1 MDQHERQKTLP
12 GNRSRPRARAACAGW
27 LRALGLLAT
36 IVAVASLAA
45 LVPRSVAG
53 QTSEGLVSR
62 EYPLKAAYLYN
73 FANYV
78 EWPASAFPTADAPFT
93 IGVLGS
99 DPFGAILDEVAA
111 TKKVR
116 DRRIVVLRFAHADQ
130 VKDCQILF
138 IADSVSKSQRAVAMA
153 RLVNLPVLVICDSG
167 AENGPGEVIH
177 FVTENN
183 RIRFTVNA
191 ALAKQADLRI
201 SSKILAL
208 AKTVSGR

>member
-1 MDQHERQKTLP
+1 MS
-12 GNRSRPRARAACAGW
+12 GNCSRPSARAVGAAW

-36 IVAVASLAA
+36 IVAVASLATIA
-45 LVPRSVAG
+45 PRSVAG

-78 EWPASAFPTADAPFT
+78 EWPASAFPAADAPFT

-99 DPFGAILDEVAA
+99 DPFGAVLDEVAA

-116 DRRIVVLRFAHADQ
+116 DRRIVILRFARADQ
-130 VKDCQILF
+130 VQDCQILF
-138 IADSVSKSQRAVAMA
+138 IAAAVSKSQRAEAMI
-153 RLVNLPVLVICDSG
+153 RLANLPVLVICDSG
-167 AENGPGEVIH
+167 AESGPGGVIH

-191 ALAKQADLRI
+191 ALAKRSDLRI

-208 AKTVSGR
+208 AKTVSDH